1 MAASETA
8 TVVVVA
14 ATEAIIAASATT
26 APAVILIDFLFPLS
40 TRESAKLEALPR
52 HSVNWTFANVQ
63 RFQGHKSNE
72 QIIYTH
78 RVLFAKS

>member
-14 ATEAIIAASATT
+14 ATEAIVAASATT
-26 APAVILIDFLFPLS
+26 APAVILIDFLLPLS
-40 TRESAKLEALPR
+40 ARESAKPEVLPR
-52 HSVNWTFANVQ
+52 HSGNWTFANVQ
-63 RFQGHKSNE
+63 RFQAHKSNE